1 MSRILATCIFM
12 TRTSLVTIKYN
23 VGAWGWGGA
32 YELDAYDCHKEK
44 VIKSVG

>member
-1 MSRILATCIFM
+1 M

-23 VGAWGWGGA
+23 VGAWGWGGGGGGGA